1 MACCKI
7 KLIGT
12 LIIGWVRFFFFWL
25 CLLLLLEFVNDIC
38 YILSWPLCFNN
49 LLNILSV
56 GFFCFLLNFRLLLGL
71 RWGRKSIKVHLQL
84 PRQTIILWLWL
95 YEGPILLFLSRK
107 SYRLC
112 QSWLSAGILQRLYNA
127 KKRKGFLMRAQLDST
142 F

>member
-12 LIIGWVRFFFFWL
+12 LIIGWVRFFFFWLCLL

-49 LLNILSV
+49 LLNIISV

-71 RWGRKSIKVHLQL
+71 RWGRRLLAFLFHNSKPLFLVFFNRMSIAS
-84 PRQTIILWLWL
+84 
-95 YEGPILLFLSRK
+95 ILL
-107 SYRLC
+107 RLKWFPI
-112 QSWLSAGILQRLYNA
+112 SP
-127 KKRKGFLMRAQLDST
+127 MMLDYLIDMAMIFFTNVTNIS
-142 F
+142 